1 MTTTSSIALAGA
13 AAAQLAEM
21 VCTGQTT
28 ALAVAEAH
36 LERIAALNPRLCAFE
51 LVDPARVRAE
61 AASVDAS
68 PNRADL
74 PLAGVPIAIK
84 DNMAATGYPARN
96 GSLASSTAVAEH
108 DDEIVRQVRAAGA
121 VIIGVGRMPELAAWP
136 FTQSRLG
143 ISRQPDDPALDPG
156 GSTGGGAV
164 AVATGMAAAA
174 LGTDGGGSIRVP
186 AAFCGLVGVKPGRG
200 VLPLPGDLAEHWY
213 GLTQSGFLTRT
224 VADAQLI
231 SAVLAGN
238 PLRDSAGERD
248 QTDRPDRP
256 DQQRRRIEAEPGI
269 GVAVSV
275 KIPSPFTKLTPH
287 NLAAVRAAEAIL
299 AEAGP
304 RTERREPPYPAMII
318 PRWMKY
324 WQAGIADDV
333 ERLGLAIADLEPR
346 TAQLARKGRTVLRR
360 GGPDRRVAAG
370 WRDTMVRW
378 LTDTA
383 TDVVLLPAT
392 AGDPLPAGS
401 MIGKGYLRTL
411 IVVGAA
417 IPLTQAWNLSGLPAL
432 VVPVRVGGR
441 TVGVQL
447 VGRPGGE
454 STLLSVAAA
463 LEAAR

>member
-1 MTTTSSIALAGA
+1 
-13 AAAQLAEM
+13 M
-21 VCTGQTT
+21 VRTGQTT

-36 LERIAALNPRLCAFE
+36 LERIAALNSRLGAFE
-51 LVDPARVRAE
+51 FVDPARVRAE

-96 GSLASSTAVAEH
+96 GSLAPSTAVAEH

-238 PLRDSAGERD
+238 PLRDSAG
-248 QTDRPDRP
+248 
-256 DQQRRRIEAEPGI
+256 
-269 GVAVSV
+269 
-275 KIPSPFTKLTPH
+275 
-287 NLAAVRAAEAIL
+287 
-299 AEAGP
+299 
-304 RTERREPPYPAMII
+304 
-318 PRWMKY
+318 
-324 WQAGIADDV
+324 
-333 ERLGLAIADLEPR
+333 
-346 TAQLARKGRTVLRR
+346 GRTTPIARTGPTSGADASRPNPASALRSRSRSLRR
-360 GGPDRRVAAG
+360 SP
-370 WRDTMVRW
+370 
-378 LTDTA
+378 
-383 TDVVLLPAT
+383 
-392 AGDPLPAGS
+392 S
-401 MIGKGYLRTL
+401 
-411 IVVGAA
+411 
-417 IPLTQAWNLSGLPAL
+417 
-432 VVPVRVGGR
+432 
-441 TVGVQL
+441 
-447 VGRPGGE
+447 
-454 STLLSVAAA
+454 
-463 LEAAR
+463 